1 VQRRAAV
8 WLVSRRTA
16 RVTSRPKARR
26 GTISRVA
33 LRVAQ
38 TEPPNGLQLLAAA
51 VMRGWIRSG
60 WRGSTGGPLLLARY
74 IPLFHA
80 LPVALPDRQH
90 VYVDLRDG
98 LSHHL
103 LGSSPWTHAPI
114 ERSEQEIMRGV
125 VRRGDVIFDIGAHM
139 GLHTVLLSA
148 LTGDTGA
155 VHAFEVN
162 PWRRPSL
169 RETIRHLT
177 NATLHEFGLADRID
191 RTTLYVPVD
200 QTMASLADWTKGRAG
215 TVTEVA
221 ADVQTLDSV
230 ISSGRAPLPDFVK
243 CDVEGAEMAVFKG
256 GATLFDREDAPLVLF
271 EADARSA
278 KAFGV
283 DIAASTRVLRG
294 FARAA
299 YSFLWVRPDAMVRH
313 IDLPGGEWERFNLIA
328 VPAARR
334 DRVSGLQLLP

>member
-1 VQRRAAV
+1 MAPTIAPGNHTPSDKCDPARI
-8 WLVSRRTA
+8 WSRR
-16 RVTSRPKARR
+16 
-26 GTISRVA
+26 
-33 LRVAQ
+33 
-38 TEPPNGLQLLAAA
+38 
-51 VMRGWIRSG
+51 
-60 WRGSTGGPLLLARY
+60 
-74 IPLFHA
+74 
-80 LPVALPDRQH
+80 PD
-90 VYVDLRDG
+90 
-98 LSHHL
+98 
-103 LGSSPWTHAPI
+103 
-114 ERSEQEIMRGV
+114 
-125 VRRGDVIFDIGAHM
+125 
-139 GLHTVLLSA
+139 
-148 LTGDTGA
+148 
-155 VHAFEVN
+155 
-162 PWRRPSL
+162 
-169 RETIRHLT
+169 
-177 NATLHEFGLADRID
+177 D

-256 GATLFDREDAPLVLF
+256 GATLFDREDAPLVLY